1 MAKKRTIK
9 QYHMDWQHRWEQWLS
24 SMSRNKRL
32 GSVTYDYDSACLIL
46 VPKTHYYIDS
56 GEQQDLIRDIQ
67 PLCEVMD
74 SALIE
79 YDVHLDAV
87 YHSQSQSTI
96 VERILGQFS
105 EPCAVTELFLR
116 VEREHLCLEGGFRT
130 RVYD

>member
-9 QYHMDWQHRWEQWLS
+9 QYHMDWQHRCEQWLS
-24 SMSRNKRL
+24 SMSRNKQL
-32 GSVTYDYDSACLIL
+32 GDVTYDYDSACLTL

-67 PLCEVMD
+67 PLCDVMD
-74 SALIE
+74 SASIV
-79 YDVHLDAV
+79 YDIRLDAT
-87 YHSQSQSTI
+87 YDSQSQCTI
-96 VERILGQFS
+96 VERILVQFS